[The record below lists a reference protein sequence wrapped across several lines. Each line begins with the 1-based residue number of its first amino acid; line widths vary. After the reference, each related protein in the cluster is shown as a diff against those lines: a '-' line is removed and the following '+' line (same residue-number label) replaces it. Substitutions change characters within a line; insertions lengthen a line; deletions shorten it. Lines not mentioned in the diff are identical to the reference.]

1 VRRQKREPDQRLN
14 HEFTKTT
21 DIRQR
26 TSSSWGNQDRAVR
39 IAAASPFSKG
49 RLSAVFARMFPVV
62 PEEMAGRVRMEQ
74 LTSILRLTPVMMGAN
89 IVIALLVNMAG
100 AKSPNHLGLTIWAGL
115 VVCYG
120 LLGLRGWLSAK
131 RRKSGKST
139 VSARGLR
146 NLTRQAGLL
155 GLLWGALPVLAMHAD
170 EPSAQMR
177 MLIASV
183 IAGMIGCGG
192 FAMLALPP
200 AAIAYSTPMVVGS
213 LFVLLGSGDPILL
226 ALGGLLIFCYLVVSV
241 SCLSH
246 AKVFAERLVA
256 GEELERQRQV
266 VSLLLSDFEEGAS
279 DWLWEVDEVGALTYV
294 SDRMAAAA
302 EGDKQALIGRSLAS
316 LCGAAAESPAGPVA
330 SLAALFAE
338 QKTFRDVVVSVPVG
352 AETHWWSLSAKPIH
366 DLDGVFTGFRGVGA
380 DVTAARE
387 AQERI
392 SRLAHFDVLTQ
403 LPNRLSFL
411 QALSKAWADFCE
423 GAAASPPGAAGGC
436 AVLCLDLDYFKGV
449 NDSLGHPVGDALLI
463 EVAERLRDCV
473 GDFGLVARLGGDEFA
488 VVVAPAPE
496 PKVLGY
502 LARSIVESLS
512 LPYEIKG
519 HSVLIGASVG
529 IAIAPVDAAD
539 PDSLLKNADLALYRA
554 KGDGR
559 GAYQFFEL
567 SMDVKAQE
575 RRALEMDLRAALKNE
590 ELKVFFQPL
599 IGTRDHDITGFEALL
614 RWQHPR
620 RGLVPPGDFI
630 ECAEQWGL
638 IGKIGEWVLG
648 EACKQAASWP
658 APLTVA
664 VNLSPNQFTSGDLV
678 GQVERALKD
687 SGLAPSRL
695 ELEITEGLLLHD
707 TARTMEQL
715 TALKALGVKIAMDDF
730 GTGYSSLAY
739 LWRFPFDKIKLDRS
753 FVAEMSDNAAITDI
767 VRTITLLG
775 QTLKLQVTAEGV
787 ETADQVRML
796 GEMHCDHFQGF
807 LFGRPMPVGDI
818 PNFLIS
824 DLARRMRRESN
835 EAAEAADAASA

>member
-1 VRRQKREPDQRLN
+1 
-14 HEFTKTT
+14 
-21 DIRQR
+21 
-26 TSSSWGNQDRAVR
+26 
-39 IAAASPFSKG
+39 
-49 RLSAVFARMFPVV
+49 V

-74 LTSILRLTPVMMGAN
+74 LVSILRLTPVMMGAN
-89 IVIALLVNMAG
+89 IIIAALVSTAGLIGPHRIALSVWATLVM
-100 AKSPNHLGLTIWAGL
+100 S
-115 VVCYG
+115 YG
-120 LLGLRGWLSAK
+120 LLGLRGWLAAK

-146 NLTRQAGLL
+146 RIAFQAGVL
-155 GLLWGALPVLAMHAD
+155 GCLWGALPLIAMHGD
-170 EPSAQMR
+170 GSSVQMR
-177 MLIASV
+177 MLIVSV

-200 AAIAYSTPMVVGS
+200 AAIAYSTPMTLGA
-213 LFVLLGSGDPILL
+213 LYVLVTSHDPILF

-246 AKVFAERLVA
+246 AKVFVERLVA
-256 GEELERQRQV
+256 GEELERQKQV

-279 DWLWEVDEVGALTYV
+279 DWLWEVDATGALTYV

-302 EGDKQALIGRSLAS
+302 EGDKQALIGRALAS
-316 LCGAAAESPAGPVA
+316 LCGAAAETPTGPMA
-330 SLAALFAE
+330 SLANLFAE

-380 DVTAARE
+380 DVTVARE

-411 QALSKAWADFCE
+411 QTLSKAWADHCE
-423 GAAASPPGAAGGC
+423 TEAGGC

-463 EVAERLRDCV
+463 EVAERLRGCV
-473 GDFGLVARLGGDEFA
+473 GDIGLVARLGGDEFA
-488 VVVAPAPE
+488 VVIAPAPA
-496 PKVLGY
+496 PQALGY

-519 HSVLIGASVG
+519 HNVLIGASVG

-567 SMDVKAQE
+567 SMDVIAQE
-575 RRALEMDLRAALKNE
+575 RRALEMDLRAALKND

-599 IGTRDHDITGFEALL
+599 IDTSDHGVTGFEALL

-648 EACKQAASWP
+648 EACKQAAGWP

-664 VNLSPNQFTSGDLV
+664 VNLSPNQFASGDLV
-678 GQVERALKD
+678 GQVERALKE

-707 TARTMEQL
+707 TARTMDQL

-753 FVAEMSDNAAITDI
+753 FVAEMGDNSAITDI

-775 QTLKLQVTAEGV
+775 QTLKLKVTAEGV

-807 LFGRPMPVGDI
+807 LFGRPMPVSDI
-818 PNFLIS
+818 PNFLLS

-835 EAAEAADAASA
+835 AAAEAADAASAGSLSAS

>member
-1 VRRQKREPDQRLN
+1 VR
-14 HEFTKTT
+14 
-21 DIRQR
+21 
-26 TSSSWGNQDRAVR
+26 S
-39 IAAASPFSKG
+39 AAASPISEG
-49 RLSAVFARMFPVV
+49 RFSAVFARMLPAV

-74 LTSILRLTPVMMGAN
+74 LVSILRLTPVMMGAN
-89 IVIALLVNMAG
+89 ILIAALVSMTGQA
-100 AKSPNHLGLTIWAGL
+100 SPHRVALTIWATL
-115 VVCYG
+115 VMSYG
-120 LLGLRGWLSAK
+120 LLGLRGWLAAK
-131 RRKSGKST
+131 RRKGGKST

-146 NLTRQAGLL
+146 RIALQAGIL
-155 GLLWGALPVLAMHAD
+155 GCLWGALPLIAMHGD
-170 EPSAQMR
+170 GSSVQMR
-177 MLIASV
+177 MLIVSV

-192 FAMLALPP
+192 FAMLAYPP
-200 AAIAYSTPMVVGS
+200 AAIAYSTPMMLGALYVLVTS
-213 LFVLLGSGDPILL
+213 RDPVLF

-246 AKVFAERLVA
+246 AKVFAERLVT

-279 DWLWEVDEVGALTYV
+279 DWLWEVDAHGALTYV

-302 EGDKQALIGRSLAS
+302 QGDKTALIGRALAS
-316 LCGAAAESPAGPVA
+316 LCGAAAEGPSGPVA
-330 SLAALFAE
+330 SLAVLFAE

-352 AETHWWSLSAKPIH
+352 GETHWWSLSAKPIH

-411 QALSKAWADFCE
+411 QALSKAWSEHCAPSE
-423 GAAASPPGAAGGC
+423 GDAGGC

-449 NDSLGHPVGDALLI
+449 NDSLGHPVGDALLV
-463 EVAERLRDCV
+463 EVAERLGDCV
-473 GDFGLVARLGGDEFA
+473 RDIGLVARLGGDEFA
-488 VVVAPAPE
+488 VVIAPAPTSQA
-496 PKVLGY
+496 LSY

-512 LPYEIKG
+512 LPYDIKG
-519 HSVLIGASVG
+519 HNVLIGASVG
-529 IAIAPVDAAD
+529 IAVAPVDAAD

-575 RRALEMDLRAALKNE
+575 RRALEMDLRAALKND

-599 IGTRDHDITGFEALL
+599 IGTRDHGITGFEALL

-648 EACKQAASWP
+648 EACKQAATWP
-658 APLTVA
+658 SPLTVA

-678 GQVERALKD
+678 GQVKRALKD
-687 SGLAPSRL
+687 SGLEPSRL
-695 ELEITEGLLLHD
+695 ELEITEGLLLQD
-707 TARTMEQL
+707 SARTLEQL

-739 LWRFPFDKIKLDRS
+739 LWRFPFDKIKLDRT
-753 FVAEMSDNAAITDI
+753 FVAEMGDNAAITDI

-796 GEMHCDHFQGF
+796 GEMNCDHFQGF

-824 DLARRMRRESN
+824 DLARRMRRESV
-835 EAAEAADAASA
+835 EAAEADRASA

>member
-1 VRRQKREPDQRLN
+1 M
-14 HEFTKTT
+14 
-21 DIRQR
+21 
-26 TSSSWGNQDRAVR
+26 SWGKQDRAVR
-39 IAAASPFSKG
+39 SAAASSIREG
-49 RLSAVFARMFPVV
+49 RLSTLFARMLPVV

-74 LTSILRLTPVMMGAN
+74 LTSILRLTPVMMSAN
-89 IVIALLVNMAG
+89 IIIALLVNLAG
-100 AKSPNHLGLTIWAGL
+100 VNSPNHTALTIWAGL

-155 GLLWGALPVLAMHAD
+155 GVLWGILPILAMHAN

-200 AAIAYSTPMVVGS
+200 AAIAYSTPMVLGS

-279 DWLWEVDEVGALTYV
+279 DWLWEVDATGALTYV

-302 EGDKQALIGRSLAS
+302 DGDKSALIGRALAS

-330 SLAALFAE
+330 SLATLFAE

-352 AETHWWSLSAKPIH
+352 AEVHWWSLSAKPIH

-411 QALSKAWADFCE
+411 QALSKAWTEHGD
-423 GAAASPPGAAGGC
+423 GKDGGC

-449 NDSLGHPVGDALLI
+449 NDSLGHPVGDALLM
-463 EVAERLRDCV
+463 EVAERLRACV
-473 GDFGLVARLGGDEFA
+473 GDIGLVARLGGDEFA

-496 PKVLGY
+496 PQALGY

-519 HSVLIGASVG
+519 HNVLIGASVG

-575 RRALEMDLRAALKNE
+575 RRALEMDLRAALKND

-599 IGTRDHDITGFEALL
+599 IGTSDHGITGFEALL

-648 EACKQAASWP
+648 EACKQAVSWP

-664 VNLSPNQFTSGDLV
+664 VNLSPNQFASGDLV
-678 GQVERALKD
+678 GQVEKALKD

-707 TARTMEQL
+707 TARTIDQL
-715 TALKALGVKIAMDDF
+715 TALKTLGVKIAMDDF

-818 PNFLIS
+818 PNFLLS
-824 DLARRMRRESN
+824 DLARRMRRESVQ
-835 EAAEAADAASA
+835 ADEDASAAAAQSL

>member
-1 VRRQKREPDQRLN
+1 MATASSIVERVR
-14 HEFTKTT
+14 
-21 DIRQR
+21 
-26 TSSSWGNQDRAVR
+26 
-39 IAAASPFSKG
+39 
-49 RLSAVFARMFPVV
+49 SAFAGMLPAV

-74 LTSILRLTPVMMGAN
+74 LASILRLTPIMMGAN
-89 IVIALLVNMAG
+89 IIIAMLVCLA
-100 AKSPNHLGLTIWAGL
+100 GLTSRHRDSLMIWAAL
-115 VVCYG
+115 VISYG
-120 LLGLRGWLSAK
+120 LLGLRGWLAAQ
-131 RRKSGKST
+131 RRKSGKAT

-146 NLTRQAGLL
+146 RIALQAGLL
-155 GLLWGALPVLAMHAD
+155 GCLWGVLPILAMDGDTA
-170 EPSAQMR
+170 SVQMR
-177 MLIASV
+177 MLIVSV

-192 FAMLALPP
+192 FAMLTLPP
-200 AAIAYSTPMVVGS
+200 AAIAYSTPMMIGS
-213 LFVLLGSGDPILL
+213 LVVLLRSGDPILL
-226 ALGGLLIFCYLVVSV
+226 ALGGLLIFCYLVVTL

-246 AKVFAERLVA
+246 ARVFAERLVT
-256 GEELERQRQV
+256 GEELERQKQV

-279 DWLWEVDEVGALTYV
+279 DWLWEIDETGALTYV

-302 EGDKQALIGRSLAS
+302 GAERTALIGRPLAA
-316 LCGAAAESPAGPVA
+316 LCGPAAESPAGPVA
-330 SLAALFAE
+330 SLAALFGE
-338 QKTFRDVVVSVPVG
+338 QKTFRDVIVSVPTG
-352 AETHWWSLSAKPIH
+352 AETRWWSISAKPIH
-366 DLDGVFTGFRGVGA
+366 DMKGAFTGFRGVGA

-411 QALSKAWADFCE
+411 EALSKAWTEHGEDR
-423 GAAASPPGAAGGC
+423 AAGC

-463 EVAERLRDCV
+463 DVAQRLRDCV
-473 GDFGLVARLGGDEFA
+473 GDAGFVARLGGDEFA
-488 VVVAPAPE
+488 AVIAPAPAPE
-496 PKVLGY
+496 VLGE
-502 LARSIVESLS
+502 LSRSIVESLS
-512 LPYEIKG
+512 QPYEIKG
-519 HSVLIGASVG
+519 HNVLIGASIG
-529 IAIAPVDAAD
+529 IAIAPADAAD

-559 GAYQFFEL
+559 GAYRFFEM
-567 SMDVKAQE
+567 SMDVWAQE
-575 RRALEMDLRAALKNE
+575 QRALEMDLRAALKNE

-599 IGTRDHDITGFEALL
+599 IGCREHDITGFEALL

-620 RGLVPPGDFI
+620 RGLVPPSDFI

-638 IGKIGEWVLG
+638 IGKIGEWVLN
-648 EACKQAASWP
+648 EACKQAAAWP

-678 GQVERALKD
+678 GQVAHALKI

-695 ELEITEGLLLHD
+695 ELEITEGLLLND

-787 ETADQVRML
+787 ETADQARML

-818 PNFLIS
+818 PNFLLS
-824 DLARRMRRESN
+824 DLARRMRRESV
-835 EAAEAADAASA
+835 EAEADSRSASA